1 MKKPKERD
9 LAEVETK
16 LWEVFDEACKNH
28 TRYDDPSYSMSG
40 SNNFKLMSRTA
51 LADVAQALAAVKR
64 ERRVEKFGEEQQ
76 KIEDEMEKGLKAGVT
91 PLNPIKL
98 KQPGEP

>member
-1 MKKPKERD
+1 MTKPKERD

-16 LWEVFDEACKNH
+16 LWEVFDEACRNH
-28 TRYDDPSYSMSG
+28 GKYEDPGYSSSG
-40 SNNFKLMSRTA
+40 SNNFKLMSRA
-51 LADVAQALAAVKR
+51 AIADVAQALAAVKR

-76 KIEDEMEKGLKAGVT
+76 KIEDEMDKGLKSGVT

-98 KQPGEP
+98 KSPGEP